1 MQELFDWLGRLE
13 TLETSPHTSAIHEHL
28 HRVFAASALDF
39 DGSVVR
45 MIDARQEALSFGRIP
60 GRLSVLAWPDAGPG
74 AQSLEDQAVAA
85 QLGAVLTLATN
96 RRVEVAASDLPLT
109 MEGTNQ
115 RTFLPTNLLLDR
127 TLAGPIEVDTRAE
140 LVATLGRF
148 YGLATYDRD
157 VLGAATE
164 LHYAAAL
171 LFDVEPNAAYAM
183 AIAGVER
190 LSRAYGPAPLDWSA
204 WDQAERLDRVFAD
217 LALTEEQIDR
227 LRHELLQDRHLRLRQ
242 TFASYVV
249 QSLTDDFWQ
258 LELEDFVPAL
268 TMTSDGVATL
278 SGMTRGTPVPI
289 GRLVPSDRGV
299 LRRRLLRS
307 CDARSSYV
315 HEGARRSNAMTALA
329 TQLIGA
335 DPGPAEPVE
344 FAGIRTILRTLILA
358 ESQERSQT
366 RPLPGMLFMHPGNRP
381 SD

>member
-13 TLETSPHTSAIHEHL
+13 TLETSPQTSTIHEHF

-45 MIDARQEALSFGRIP
+45 MVDTGQEALSFGRIP
-60 GRLSVLAWPDAGPG
+60 GRLSVLAWPDAGSG

-109 MEGTNQ
+109 MEGTTQ

-127 TLAGPIEVDTRAE
+127 SLAGPIEVDTRAE
-140 LVATLGRF
+140 LVATLSRF
-148 YGLATYDRD
+148 YGLATSDRV

-183 AIAGVER
+183 AIAGLER
-190 LSRAYGPAPLDWSA
+190 LSRAYGDAPVDWSV
-204 WDQAERLDRVFAD
+204 WEQATRLDRVFAD
-217 LALTEEQIDR
+217 LALTDEQIGR

-242 TFASYVV
+242 TFASYAA

-268 TMTSDGVATL
+268 TMTPD
-278 SGMTRGTPVPI
+278 
-289 GRLVPSDRGV
+289 
-299 LRRRLLRS
+299 
-307 CDARSSYV
+307 
-315 HEGARRSNAMTALA
+315 
-329 TQLIGA
+329 
-335 DPGPAEPVE
+335 
-344 FAGIRTILRTLILA
+344 
-358 ESQERSQT
+358 
-366 RPLPGMLFMHPGNRP
+366 
-381 SD
+381 